1 MPGISTEIIQHKLDV
16 DPKKKPIQQ
25 RRQVFAPKWNQAN
38 MNEVNKLL
46 AVGFIREVLLLELAS
61 QRRPYKEGKWE
72 MEDVRGLYKPE
83 QGLPKGQLPPTE
95 DKPADVFHSRTQAP
109 NFYGRILR
117 VQPDKNGKGRPG
129 ENCLHHKPRALLL

>member
-1 MPGISTEIIQHKLDV
+1 
-16 DPKKKPIQQ
+16 
-25 RRQVFAPKWNQAN
+25 

-83 QGLPKGQLPPTE
+83 QGLPKGQLPPAE
-95 DKPADVFHSRTQAP
+95 DKPTDVFHSRTQALD
-109 NFYGRILR
+109 FYGRILR